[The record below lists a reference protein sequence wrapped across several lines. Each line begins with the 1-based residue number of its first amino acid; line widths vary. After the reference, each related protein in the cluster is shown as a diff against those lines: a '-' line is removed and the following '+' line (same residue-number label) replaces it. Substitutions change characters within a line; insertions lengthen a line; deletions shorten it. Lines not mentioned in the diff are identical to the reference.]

1 MKRLIAILLLAVLAF
16 SLVSCAADDDTPE
29 GMQNVSTED
38 AMFNLYVPAS
48 WVPQTV
54 SGIPGACVSSA
65 DGSNV
70 FAYATMLDDVIEDT
84 ADATAAERY
93 WNEVCKPLFTTDL
106 KDFSELSAEGLTTVT
121 STDPVTLGGKNA
133 TKVFISFTSGGVAM
147 KGMMVVA
154 VLDGTKAY
162 HFCYFAKAEKFADY
176 LSQVESDIL
185 PVFTF
190 RA

>member
-1 MKRLIAILLLAVLAF
+1 MKRLIAILLLAVLAL
-16 SLVSCAADDDTPE
+16 SLVACAQNDDTPE

-70 FAYATMLDDVIEDT
+70 FAYASMLDDVIADT
-84 ADATAAERY
+84 AEATVAERY
-93 WNEVCKPLFTTDL
+93 WDEVCVPLFTAEL
-106 KDFSELSAEGLTTVT
+106 KDFAELPAEGLTTVT

-133 TKVFISFTSGGVAM
+133 TKVFLTFTSGGVTM
-147 KGMMVVA
+147 KGMMVIA

-176 LSQVESDIL
+176 LRQVENEIL
-185 PVFTF
+185 PEFTY